1 MKEREVPILTSITP
15 EEFYQ
20 DYFLKN
26 SPCLIRGGAA
36 DWPAVQKWTEDEYL
50 RKVAGQ
56 RIIAETTSLREDVGF
71 NHQSPQQRV
80 KFGDFLSRYRGN
92 PQYYINDCDLPSIL
106 VPDIGTHEIFQG
118 FDRLEAYHK
127 RVGFFLG
134 AGGQFAPLHYDD
146 EENLYV
152 LIDGEKEFILFDIAD
167 FAKMYPH
174 DNLDG
179 PDFSQIDMNAIDYQ
193 AFPLLQEVISY
204 KAYLYPGD
212 ILYVPGY
219 WWHAVRSQGRNM
231 ALSYIRTDR
240 ISQLLAYIKLVKND
254 ALPITESE
262 KQAMLEMLANR
273 ADTAL
278 ETQQEYEI
286 IVKEANIFTL
296 YMRLGIWYEYLTNRG
311 KDVMAVKN
319 AFTEVKGRIVK
330 ELQEKKYSY
339 PVLFLMQNFYRV
351 NAEISWSWY
360 DM

>member
-1 MKEREVPILTSITP
+1 METEVPILTSITP

-26 SPCLIRGGAA
+26 TPCLIREGAA
-36 DWPAVQKWTEDEYL
+36 DWPAVEKWKEDEYL
-50 RKVAGQ
+50 RKIAGQ

-80 KFGDFLSRYRGN
+80 KFGDFLSRYREN

-134 AGGQFAPLHYDD
+134 TGGQFAPLHYDD

-174 DNLDG
+174 DNLEG
-179 PDFSQIDMNAIDYQ
+179 PDFSQIDMNAIDYR

-219 WWHAVRSQGRNM
+219 WWHAVRSHGRNM
-231 ALSYIRTDR
+231 ALSYIRTDM

-286 IVKEANIFTL
+286 IVNEANIFTL
-296 YMRLGIWYEYLTNRG
+296 YMRLGIWYEYLRNRSE
-311 KDVMAVKN
+311 DVMAVKN
-319 AFTEVKGRIVK
+319 IFKEVKGRIAK
-330 ELQEKKYSY
+330 QLQGKQYSY
-339 PVLFLMQNFYRV
+339 PVLYLMQNLYRV
-351 NAEISWSWY
+351 NPGIFEV
-360 DM
+360 